1 MSVKKRSGFTLI
13 ELMIV
18 IAIIALLSMISMP
31 SLTRFLA
38 KAKRTEAYVNLS
50 SLAMAE
56 KTYWA
61 EHGSYTTVLGQGGLN
76 WKPEGNYNYTYGFP
90 GGQEGIN
97 YFTGSLKAPN
107 TTLQGARVSDGGF
120 TIRAAADINGDGRPD
135 ILEVNQDNKITII
148 QDDLAQAIG

>member
-1 MSVKKRSGFTLI
+1 MSIKKRAGFTLI

-18 IAIIALLSMISMP
+18 IAIIAILSMISMP

-38 KAKRTEAYVNLS
+38 KAKRTEAYVNLA

-61 EHGSYTTVLGQGGLN
+61 EHGSYTTQLGSGGLN

-90 GGQEGIN
+90 QGQEGVN
-97 YFTGSLKAPN
+97 YYTGALKAPASD
-107 TTLQGARVSDGGF
+107 LAGAQTSEAGF
-120 TIRAAADINGDGRPD
+120 TIRAAADIDGDGKPD
-135 ILEVNQDNKITII
+135 ILEINQDNKITII
-148 QDDLAQAIG
+148 QDDLAVS